1 MDHYIVSADLVPGN
15 RSTLLRIMATLHSRN
30 ADIHEVSFRRKP
42 AGTSVFSAVV
52 CADPERLDHLLAA
65 LGRLVRVTGA
75 RARRT
80 PQVLRQP

>member
-30 ADIHEVSFRRKP
+30 ADIHEVSFRRRP
-42 AGTSVFSAVV
+42 ACTSVFSAVV
-52 CADPERLDHLLAA
+52 CADPERLDHLVAA
-65 LGRLVRVTGA
+65 LGRLVHVTGVT
-75 RARRT
+75 ARRT